1 MVHYASTPM
10 NIIFVITN
18 SGGKNLVFVTD
29 TLKIYSLKEAIG
41 LAQNGK
47 LKGTYT
53 VRGRGGI
60 YLRTKPYI
68 SKEHELKTI
77 SITGKTLLAYAQD
90 ARHARSTALMN
101 GYIKRYAASLA
112 DGYAYILLPVGQPK
126 MLRVL
131 TAAVKERLIIQKKH
145 VFDAAEEFSIDPAM
159 LGAII
164 IDEIARLFPF
174 EGIIEALEGNIIGIN
189 VSIGVAQV
197 TIDTAHDLIRK
208 GIYHPNPKDTFLPY
222 ARLTNAGRRHLYDYL
237 IQPKHNVRFA
247 AAYIRFLID
256 FWSKHIDL
264 SSRTDIIGT
273 LYHIGYGKPKGNP
286 KADERGAQIANE
298 FYPLAKRWLT

>member
-1 MVHYASTPM
+1 MHIILVIM
-10 NIIFVITN
+10 N
-18 SGGKNLVFVTD
+18 SSGKNFVFVTD
-29 TLKIYSLKEAIG
+29 TLKVYSLKEAIG

-47 LKGTYT
+47 LKGAYT

-60 YLRTKPYI
+60 YLRTKPNI
-68 SKEHELKTI
+68 PKMNELETL
-77 SITGKTLLAYAQD
+77 SVTGKVLVAYARD
-90 ARHARSTALMN
+90 TRHDARSTALMN
-101 GYIKRYAASLA
+101 SYIQRYAASLA
-112 DGYAYILLPVGQPK
+112 DGYAYILPVGQPK
-126 MLRVL
+126 MLRAL

-145 VFDAAEEFSIDPAM
+145 VLDAAEEFSIDPAM
-159 LGAII
+159 LGAIL

-174 EGIIEALEGNIIGIN
+174 EGIIEALEGNIIGVN
-189 VSIGVAQV
+189 VSIGIAQV

-247 AAYIRFLID
+247 AAFIRFVID
-256 FWSKHIDL
+256 FWSKYIDL

-273 LYHIGYGKPKGNP
+273 LYHIGYGKPKGDP

-298 FYPLAKRWLT
+298 FYPLAKRWIL